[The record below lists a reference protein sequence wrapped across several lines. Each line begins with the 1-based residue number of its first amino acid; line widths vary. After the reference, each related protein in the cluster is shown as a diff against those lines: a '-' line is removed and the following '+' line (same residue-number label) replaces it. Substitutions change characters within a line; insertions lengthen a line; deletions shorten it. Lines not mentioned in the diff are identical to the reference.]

1 MKRLFACVLIFF
13 VLASGSG
20 CGRVVPVE
28 LFDGDMGFGSKQ
40 ITDPLK
46 YGDWESY
53 LQIPPWMP
61 ASVKEYTVN
70 GYSYS
75 LKAYMDVCYE
85 IFVDL
90 TVTEEQLEEL
100 LARARQ
106 SEPAREQDA
115 YYAEGYREMVFQD
128 EYEILPE
135 SLQSGHRYQGQVGR
149 ADIEKLV
156 YNPQTLNIV
165 FVCFHANDT
174 GVYDL
179 NGVAY
184 FNRFGIDQE
193 EYVVHTDENEKEI
206 SE

>member
-1 MKRLFACVLIFF
+1 MKRLLACLLIFC
-13 VLASGSG
+13 VLASCSG
-20 CGRVVPVE
+20 CGLLVLAE
-28 LFDGDMGFGSKQ
+28 LLDDDMGFGSKQ
-40 ITDPLK
+40 ITDPLE

-61 ASVKEYTVN
+61 ASVEEYTVN

-75 LKAYMDVCYE
+75 LEAYMDVCYE
-85 IFVDL
+85 ILVDL

-106 SEPAREQDA
+106 YGPVREQDA

-128 EYEILPE
+128 VYEIYPE
-135 SLQSGHRYQGQVGR
+135 SLQSGHRYRGQVGW
-149 ADIEKLV
+149 ADVEKIV
-156 YNPQTLNIV
+156 YNPQALNVV

-174 GVYDL
+174 GVYEL
-179 NGVAY
+179 KNVAY

-193 EYVVHTDENEKEI
+193 EYVAHTDPSKG
-206 SE
+206 SF